1 MQEPGPSF
9 WVETG
14 AAILGILGVWDLGS
28 GLRRGYLSGVAS
40 TVLYIFLCAV
50 NGIYADAVINVWY
63 SIMGVV
69 GWVSW
74 KQRLVESQT
83 HLVQAMTSQGLGL
96 GLGLGLLA
104 WFIFWFVL
112 KNYTDSSVVLWDTT
126 TSALAITAMLW
137 MAAGYRW
144 NWPLWLI
151 INLMSVGL
159 YLHKGMIP
167 TALQYCVFAGLAVRG
182 WWKWTRQSAS

>member
-1 MQEPGPSF
+1 
-9 WVETG
+9 
-14 AAILGILGVWDLGS
+14 GS

-40 TVLYIFLCAV
+40 TVLYIFLCAA

-69 GWVSW
+69 GWFSW
-74 KQRLVESQT
+74 KQRQGESQT
-83 HLVQAMTSQGLGL
+83 HLVQAMTGQGLVL

-104 WFIFWFVL
+104 WFFFWFVL
-112 KNYTDSSVVLWDTT
+112 KNYTDSSVALWDTT

-159 YLHKGMIP
+159 YLHKGMTP
-167 TALQYCVFAGLAVRG
+167 TALQYCVFAVLAVRG
-182 WWKWTRQSAS
+182 WWKWTRQTAF